1 MAKVGIVVLADTE
14 THGDLGRIANALT
27 AARELKEAGEEVAVV
42 FDGAGTKW
50 VPELA
55 NQDHRLHGDY
65 EEIKDSIAG
74 ACDYCAGAFGVK
86 EKIKKTDV
94 PLLKEYSG
102 HPSLQRLVSGGYQ
115 VITF

>member
-27 AARELKEAGEEVAVV
+27 TAKEFNEAGDDATII

-50 VPELA
+50 VPQLSDP
-55 NQDHRLHGDY
+55 DHRLHGDF
-65 EEIKDSIAG
+65 EKVKGSIAG

-86 EKIKKTDV
+86 DEIKQTDV
-94 PLLKEYSG
+94 PLLEEYSG
-102 HPSLQRLVSGGYQ
+102 HPSLQRLVSQGYQ